1 MSAVISTKFKMQ
13 IFWPMVGGP
22 GPRFAVRAP
31 YVGLMR
37 RGHMPVRV
45 SGAAL
50 VWYV

>member
-1 MSAVISTKFKMQ
+1 MSAVISTKFKIQ
-13 IFWPMVGGP
+13 IFWPMVGEP

-37 RGHMPVRV
+37 GGRMPVRL

-50 VWYV
+50 AWYV